1 MSLLDRVYGE
11 LEENK
16 RNIEEGKINGVPFP
30 LEQFRDCIPI
40 IQKKQFHLLTAKQ
53 KNGKSQIA
61 NYIFVYHVLMYA
73 YEHPEFINPKFL
85 YFNWEEGEE
94 EILERFMSYYLY
106 TKTKKR
112 YSPVELNSPDKDRLL
127 DDETLAILKSD
138 EYRKV
143 FQFFDDHVEF
153 CADYRTTVA
162 IDIKIKSWF
171 RDNGTCTYKDSYYKD
186 EFGET
191 HATKSIDTYTE
202 NDDKVW
208 TFILFDHVSLIQP
221 TKSETLLSAISTLS
235 KSCVT
240 YKNLYRAVVVMIQQ
254 QSKELGSLE
263 ASKQG
268 RIRPDDTFLSDC
280 KSTVNECTHFWGI
293 CDPVTANIPDYLGY
307 DLRKLGHNLRV
318 FELIYNRKGQGN
330 KISALFFD
338 GAVNYFYPLP
348 KPEETQA
355 LEPFYKQIERI
366 NNKQK

>member
-1 MSLLDRVYGE
+1 MSLLDRVYKE

-61 NYIFVYHVLMYA
+61 NYVFVYHVLMYA
-73 YEHPEFINPKFL
+73 YEHPEFIVPHFL

-106 TKTKKR
+106 CKTKKR
-112 YSPVELNSPDKDRLL
+112 YSPTELNSPDKERLL
-127 DDETLAILKSD
+127 DDETLGLLKSE
-138 EYRKV
+138 EYKSI
-143 FQFFDDHVEF
+143 FQFFDEHIEF

-162 IDIKIKSWF
+162 IDIKLKSYF
-171 RDNGTCTYKDSYYKD
+171 KEHGTCTYKDSYYKD

-202 NDDKVW
+202 NDDKHWV
-208 TFILFDHVSLIQP
+208 FVLFDHVSLIQP
-221 TKSETLLSAISTLS
+221 TRGESLLSAISTLS
-235 KSCVT
+235 KNCVT
-240 YKNLYRAVVVMIQQ
+240 YKNLYKAVVVMIQQ

-307 DLRKLGHNLRV
+307 DLRRLGHNIRV

-348 KPEETQA
+348 KPEDKA
-355 LEPFYKQIERI
+355 GLEVFYKQIDKI
-366 NNKQK
+366 NNKK

>member
-1 MSLLDRVYGE
+1 MSLLDRVYKE

-61 NYIFVYHVLMYA
+61 NYVFVYHVLMYA
-73 YEHPEFINPKFL
+73 YEHPEFIVPHFL

-106 TKTKKR
+106 CKTKKR
-112 YSPVELNSPDKDRLL
+112 YSPTELNSPDKERLL
-127 DDETLAILKSD
+127 DDETLGLLKSE
-138 EYRKV
+138 EYKSI
-143 FQFFDDHVEF
+143 FQFFDEHIEF

-162 IDIKIKSWF
+162 IDIKLKSYF
-171 RDNGTCTYKDSYYKD
+171 KEHGTCTYKDSYYKD

-202 NDDKVW
+202 NDDKHWV
-208 TFILFDHVSLIQP
+208 FVLFDHVSLIQP
-221 TKSETLLSAISTLS
+221 TRGESLLSAISTLS
-235 KSCVT
+235 KNCVT
-240 YKNLYRAVVVMIQQ
+240 YKNLYKAVVVMIQQ

-307 DLRKLGHNLRV
+307 DLRRLGHNIRV
-318 FELIYNRKGQGN
+318 FELIYNRKGMGN
-330 KISALFFD
+330 KVSALFFD

-348 KPEETQA
+348 KPEDKA
-355 LEPFYKQIERI
+355 GLEVFYKQIDKI
-366 NNKQK
+366 NKK

>member
-1 MSLLDRVYGE
+1 MSLLDRVYRE

-61 NYIFVYHVLMYA
+61 NYVFVYHVLMYA
-73 YEHPEFINPKFL
+73 YEHPEFIVPHFL

-106 TKTKKR
+106 CKTKKR
-112 YSPVELNSPDKDRLL
+112 YSPTELNSPDKERLL
-127 DDETLAILKSD
+127 DDETLGLLKSE
-138 EYRKV
+138 EYKSI
-143 FQFFDDHVEF
+143 FQFFDEHIEF

-162 IDIKIKSWF
+162 IDIKLKSYF
-171 RDNGTCTYKDSYYKD
+171 KEHGTCTYKDSYYKD

-202 NDDKVW
+202 NDDKHWV
-208 TFILFDHVSLIQP
+208 FVLFDHVSLIQP
-221 TKSETLLSAISTLS
+221 TRGESLLSAISTLS
-235 KSCVT
+235 KNCVT
-240 YKNLYRAVVVMIQQ
+240 YKNLYKAVVVMIQQ

-268 RIRPDDTFLSDC
+268 RVRPDDTFLSDC

-307 DLRKLGHNLRV
+307 DLRRLGHNIRV

-348 KPEETQA
+348 KPEDKA
-355 LEPFYKQIERI
+355 GLEVFYKQIDKI
-366 NNKQK
+366 NKK